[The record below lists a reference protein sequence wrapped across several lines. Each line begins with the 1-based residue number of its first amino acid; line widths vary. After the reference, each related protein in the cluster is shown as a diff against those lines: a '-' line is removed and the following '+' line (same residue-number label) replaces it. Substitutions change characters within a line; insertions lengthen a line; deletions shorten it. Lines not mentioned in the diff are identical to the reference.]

1 MAPNS
6 FILLEQFLTK
16 QVITKVATNQLPD
29 SRNQYQ
35 KKPTSGGEDDMVPNS
50 FILPPRAVLTRRN
63 HQKVR
68 DKSTAWLSESIAKNS
83 PWAVAATMW
92 YLWIWGGHGTKSLHP
107 SRNPISL
114 GLEGVR
120 CTKVFQLC
128 SLSLSSETS
137 NRFLSAAAATMR
149 YPSNWKGHGTKSF
162 HPFGTRNPI
171 LLGLERLWHEI
182 LLALLFELILG
193 NIKTISI
200 SGGCYNAISS
210 NLWHQILSIRR
221 GCQKL
226 TSLDLK
232 SSWLQTFSSSLFE
245 QAHTS

>member
-6 FILLEQFLTK
+6 FILLEQFLAK

-107 SRNPISL
+107 PRNPISGFGGGKMAL
-114 GLEGVR
+114 KSPSFALWTYPRKHQSDFYQRRLPQCDILPIE
-120 CTKVFQLC
+120 KVMAPNLFI
-128 SLSLSSETS
+128 
-137 NRFLSAAAATMR
+137 LSAPEIP
-149 YPSNWKGHGTKSF
+149 YFWVWKGCGTKF
-162 HPFGTRNPI
+162 F
-171 LLGLERLWHEI
+171 
-182 LLALLFELILG
+182 
-193 NIKTISI
+193 
-200 SGGCYNAISS
+200 
-210 NLWHQILSIRR
+210 
-221 GCQKL
+221 
-226 TSLDLK
+226 
-232 SSWLQTFSSSLFE
+232 
-245 QAHTS
+245 